1 MQIHPDAT
9 AVLQHYI
16 TELANAHQ
24 RLASAHGT
32 IASLTAAYNAKAAEI
47 AEMKE
52 AASEEPAA
60 KEAKSKG

>member
-1 MQIHPDAT
+1 MQIQPDAT

-32 IASLTAAYNAKAAEI
+32 IASLTAAYNAKAADL
-47 AEMKE
+47 ATMKK
-52 AASEEPAA
+52 AASGAPAA
-60 KEAKSKG
+60 EEGTS